1 MRVHFEQEK
10 AAKEEEKRQ
19 NTALRGALKASENKG
34 KKLEEVHKIYMHVH
48 YCRYLHTLK
57 VGERQKRRKIAQ
69 LQRFTDS
76 TLQPCMAS
84 YGLTPTS
91 VMAVTDT
98 GTPVTLP
105 LASGPSSSP
114 QPAVVPVDHSERV
127 LYLLDRYGVSDEFY
141 HELAQVRHIVHVY
154 TTYTYM
160 YIIVR

>member
-1 MRVHFEQEK
+1 
-10 AAKEEEKRQ
+10 
-19 NTALRGALKASENKG
+19 
-34 KKLEEVHKIYMHVH
+34 
-48 YCRYLHTLK
+48 
-57 VGERQKRRKIAQ
+57 
-69 LQRFTDS
+69 
-76 TLQPCMAS
+76 MAS
-84 YGLTPTS
+84 YGLKPTS

-105 LASGPSSSP
+105 LATGPSSSP

-154 TTYTYM
+154 TIYTYM